1 VFSLKQH
8 IFLTLVQ
15 KKIKMPLP
23 QLGLSLS
30 ITDNPGS
37 PLYAGVGQREHMS
50 EFDSAFTKH
59 TITIV
64 ITDEEVGSVTINL
77 KKKDKVSEVK
87 LPTYKMSVTDDK
99 TNETN
104 YYEVTRDTLLLKEL
118 KTKSIGGFSFLGV
131 EWFKKKAITLP
142 SISYE
147 PLKMAIEY
155 FEVSRY
161 RTLKE
166 NFLSYTL
173 KKEDKIANLIAGEIP
188 ENLFDNAKTDNFF
201 CVIDN
206 SNGQRF
212 IGDIRYREKF
222 IKTTPKVEIQLMKR
236 DKTVKEFEF
245 DKNGKVNKI
254 IYL

>member
-1 VFSLKQH
+1 
-8 IFLTLVQ
+8 
-15 KKIKMPLP
+15 MPLP

-30 ITDNPGS
+30 ITDNEGS
-37 PLYAGVGQREHMS
+37 PLYAGVGQREHMG

-77 KKKDKVSEVK
+77 KKKETISEVQ
-87 LPTYKMSVTDDK
+87 LATYKMSITDDK

-118 KTKSIGGFSFLGV
+118 KTKKIRGFSFLGI
-131 EWFKKKAITLP
+131 EWFKKLTTTLP

-147 PLKMAIEY
+147 PLKTAIEY

-173 KKEDKIANLIAGEIP
+173 KKESKTATLIAGEMP
-188 ENLFDNAKTDNFF
+188 ENLFDTAKTDHFF

-222 IKTTPKVEIQLMKR
+222 LKMTPKVEIQLMKR
-236 DKTVKEFEF
+236 DKTVKEFEL
-245 DKNGKVNKI
+245 DKNGKVNKV